1 MAHHRHFMQRW
12 LSVEN
17 DDIVVSNV
25 SLDLVTNLEVQI
37 RGLGVVPQIDTVAGI
52 PDNVLRP
59 WILISSPPHQLLQI
73 IDVERRND
81 FRVGQVGRNRA
92 RHPDLKMNYFPLIM
106 SPVFFFDLRHIELTT
121 GVVKSYVAYSLS

>member
-1 MAHHRHFMQRW
+1 MAHHRHFVQRW

-52 PDNVLRP
+52 PDDVLRP
-59 WILISSPPHQLLQI
+59 WILIGSPPHQLLQI

-106 SPVFFFDLRHIELTT
+106 SPVFFSI
-121 GVVKSYVAYSLS
+121 